1 MLKSVIVEHRAAIW
15 TERMVADEEVPLA
28 RAFRMI
34 EAPPPPPQESWIQ
47 SQEKQ
52 TLTRLDLASHHD
64 GERREWAG
72 LHTLLSPRDQGAV
85 GGPGLGYGH
94 FPRGHSHHGTHS
106 RGPSPVSE
114 VEDGRRPFAYT
125 LHRPW
130 P

>member
-1 MLKSVIVEHRAAIW
+1 
-15 TERMVADEEVPLA
+15 MVADEESPLA

-34 EAPPPPPQESWIQ
+34 EAPPQESWIQ

-64 GERREWAG
+64 GERMERAG
-72 LHTLLSPRDQGAV
+72 WHTLLSPWDQGAE

-114 VEDGRRPFAYT
+114 VEDVPQCSDPKLPITFGTQSLPS
-125 LHRPW
+125 
-130 P
+130 